1 VAARGHGCLDAL
13 ERQSLDYEEQE
24 EKIAGLRQDRE
35 ERKTYARLYYKLVE
49 RWVCWLIVLLLA
61 QGIFMAAAKR
71 EFLSDS
77 VMMMTLGTTT
87 ATIVSILIAVGK
99 YLFGESK
106 KEKSR

>member
-1 VAARGHGCLDAL
+1 
-13 ERQSLDYEEQE
+13 
-24 EKIAGLRQDRE
+24 
-35 ERKTYARLYYKLVE
+35 
-49 RWVCWLIVLLLA
+49 
-61 QGIFMAAAKR
+61 MAAAKR